1 MYKIIQSPLPPNID
15 PEWLRGL
22 QERSARRRKIEAEV
36 RRQMGE
42 PEDDP
47 REFIRH
53 LMNFPDDIDLEAL
66 LREADGD
73 SNVPG

>member
-15 PEWLRGL
+15 PEWLREL

-47 REFIRH
+47 RAFIRH
-53 LMNFPDDIDLEAL
+53 LMNFPDIDLEAL

-73 SNVPG
+73 SDVSG